1 MKPAPSSARSQREL
15 DEPPPLRFK
24 LVHLR
29 AGSADP
35 PDRHEEGQFVHAIAG
50 VLEVGMDQRFFLA
63 PPQYGVWIPPGME
76 HVSSNRH
83 EASYVTLYVARSL
96 CEALPR
102 RACTMAVNPLIL
114 ALLDTLR
121 RQAIELPRN
130 PQEQR
135 LFQVLLDQLSATPSH
150 DSYLP
155 MSQDPLLSQVL
166 NALQAR
172 PWDARS
178 LADWAA
184 LVHTT
189 ERTLARRCQRDLD
202 MSFNE
207 WRQRLK
213 VVRGIALLER
223 GRAVK
228 EVALELGYSA
238 PSAFIA
244 MFQRQIGMTPQAYLR
259 KKCQ

>member
-1 MKPAPSSARSQREL
+1 M
-15 DEPPPLRFK
+15 RFK
-24 LVHLR
+24 VVHLQ
-29 AGSADP
+29 AGGADP
-35 PDRHEEGQFVHAIAG
+35 PDRHDEGQFVHAISG
-50 VLEVGMDQRFFLA
+50 VIEVGMDGRLFLA

-76 HVSSNRH
+76 HASSNRH
-83 EASYVTLYVARSL
+83 EASYATLYVARPL
-96 CEALPR
+96 CAELPR

-114 ALLDTLR
+114 AVLDLLR
-121 RQAIELPRN
+121 RGGIEFARTP
-130 PQEQR
+130 PEQR
-135 LFQVLLDQLSATPSH
+135 LFQVLLDQLSSTPSH

-155 MSQDPLLSQVL
+155 MSQDPLLGQVL
-166 NALQAR
+166 HELQSC
-172 PWDARS
+172 PWDPRT

-184 LVHTT
+184 RVHTT

-213 VVRGIALLER
+213 VVRGIALLEA

-228 EVALELGYSA
+228 DVALELGYSA

-244 MFQRQIGMTPQAYLR
+244 MFQRQMGMTPQAYLR
-259 KKCQ
+259 QKSA